1 MFTFFFNIFIVIFAS
16 SKFVPICINK
26 TDTAESFGPDNLIGG
41 LKEALVSMEQP
52 DIGISL
58 LAPWQS
64 PQPARAQN
72 QNFKPHQWTQYTG
85 GGDRPCWEFRF
96 KSCVVIARKV
106 VFVGSLIPSCTLHI
120 E

>member
-1 MFTFFFNIFIVIFAS
+1 MFTFFNIFIVIFAS

-58 LAPWQS
+58 LPPLAIS
-64 PQPARAQN
+64 
-72 QNFKPHQWTQYTG
+72 
-85 GGDRPCWEFRF
+85 
-96 KSCVVIARKV
+96 
-106 VFVGSLIPSCTLHI
+106 TLAI
-120 E
+120 